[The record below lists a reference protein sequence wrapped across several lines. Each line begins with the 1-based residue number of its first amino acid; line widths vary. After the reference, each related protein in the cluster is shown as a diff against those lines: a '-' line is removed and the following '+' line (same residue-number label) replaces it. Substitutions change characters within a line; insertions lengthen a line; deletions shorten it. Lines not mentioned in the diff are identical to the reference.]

1 MIQTAYRR
9 WHAKR
14 YVDSLREQKK
24 LRLDWEEEQE
34 LLKIQE
40 KEEWIR
46 MDYYRRHN
54 PKTTEDFELLYNALE
69 RKCRRAM
76 GLTQAWWEQKKDTIV
91 VGVVVGSCFRDLS

>member
-1 MIQTAYRR
+1 VIQTSYRR

-14 YVDSLREQKK
+14 YVESLRKQKK
-24 LRLDWEEEQE
+24 LRLEWEEEQE

-69 RKCRRAM
+69 RKCHRRLEAQAGFM
-76 GLTQAWWEQKKDTIV
+76 GTKERH
-91 VGVVVGSCFRDLS
+91 CCCRDLR